1 MAVPGSAKGDAAGE
15 GDAGAYR
22 NVVHANDAVENR
34 CLAVPLELDMLR
46 REPNGGD
53 VEGGLSA
60 GGKSQRHREGE
71 MQEAQH
77 NHQYGGGIREV
88 LKEPGGWS
96 LCGPG
101 ARNTVISEC
110 V

>member
-1 MAVPGSAKGDAAGE
+1 
-15 GDAGAYR
+15 
-22 NVVHANDAVENR
+22 
-34 CLAVPLELDMLR
+34 
-46 REPNGGD
+46 
-53 VEGGLSA
+53 
-60 GGKSQRHREGE
+60 

>member
-1 MAVPGSAKGDAAGE
+1 MVATSK
-15 GDAGAYR
+15 
-22 NVVHANDAVENR
+22 VV
-34 CLAVPLELDMLR
+34 C
-46 REPNGGD
+46 
-53 VEGGLSA
+53 A